1 MSQQADEGSSVVEN
15 SVVENSV
22 VKNSV
27 VEEVLGGV
35 LIIDFGAQYCQLI
48 ARRIREL
55 GVYSRITVPERA
67 MFTIKHMRPK
77 AIILSGGPCS
87 VYADDAPTLDPAI
100 LEQGVPVLGICYGL
114 QWLAQQTG
122 GAVLAAESG
131 AEYGRTE
138 LQPTDTEDLLAGV
151 RQDGIVWMS
160 HGDKVQ
166 KLGPGFEVMAKSE
179 PCPFAVVGDR
189 KRKMFG
195 LQFHPEVNHTVDGQR
210 ILENFVLGIAGCDND
225 WNPGNLAE
233 RKIQAVKDLVGETGE
248 VVLGLSGGV
257 DSSVAAV
264 LVHRAI
270 GTRLHCVFV
279 DNGLLR
285 QGEREGVEELFRD
298 DYHMDLKVVDAAD
311 RFLSELKGVT
321 EPEQKRKIIG
331 RIFVEIF
338 EEESK
343 SYKNANFLGQG
354 TLYPDVIE
362 SVAAHGG
369 ATSTIKSHHN
379 VGGLPAHMKMK
390 LVEPLRDL
398 FKDEVRALGRELGLP
413 SSLVDRQPFP
423 GPGLAVRC
431 LGEVTREK
439 LEPLRRADAVVR
451 EEIESRELHKDLWQY
466 FAVYVPQKTVGV
478 KGDAR
483 VYQDVCIVRLVSS
496 QDAMTADWETLPT
509 DVMRRVSSRI
519 LNEVD
524 GFARVCLD
532 ISSKPPGTIEWE

>member
-1 MSQQADEGSSVVEN
+1 MSQPDEAVT
-15 SVVENSV
+15 
-22 VKNSV
+22 
-27 VEEVLGGV
+27 GGV
-35 LIIDFGAQYCQLI
+35 LIVDFGAQYCQLI
-48 ARRIREL
+48 ARRVREL

-67 MFTIKHMRPK
+67 MFTAKHMQPK
-77 AIILSGGPCS
+77 AVILSGGPRS
-87 VYADDAPTLDPAI
+87 VYADDAPELDPA
-100 LEQGVPVLGICYGL
+100 LLGLGVPVLGICYGL
-114 QWLAQQTG
+114 QWLAQHTG
-122 GAVLAAESG
+122 GAVTPAQAG

-138 LQPTDTEDLLAGV
+138 LGVVAADGLLDGV
-151 RQDGIVWMS
+151 RDGGIVWMS
-160 HGDKVQ
+160 HGDKVAE
-166 KLGPGFEVMAKSE
+166 LGPGFEVLAKSE

-189 KRKMFG
+189 ARHLYG
-195 LQFHPEVNHTVDGQR
+195 LQFHPEVQHSEDGGKV
-210 ILENFVLGIAGCDND
+210 LSNFVVEIAGCATD

-233 RKIQAVKDLVGETGE
+233 RKVAAVKEQCGEDGE
-248 VVLGLSGGV
+248 VVMGLSGGV

-264 LVHRAI
+264 IIHRAI
-270 GTRLHCVFV
+270 GARLHCVFV

-285 QGEREGVEELFRD
+285 KGEREGVEELFRD
-298 DYHMDLKVVDAAD
+298 HYHMDLKVVDASE
-311 RFLSELKGVT
+311 RFLGELEGVT

-331 RIFVEIF
+331 RVFVEVF
-338 EEESK
+338 EEESRAFD
-343 SYKNANFLGQG
+343 NARFLGQG

-379 VGGLPAHMKMK
+379 VGGLPEDMN
-390 LVEPLRDL
+390 LSLIEPLRDL

-431 LGEVTREK
+431 LGEVRRDK
-439 LEPLRRADAVVR
+439 LEPLREADAVLR
-451 EEIESRELHKDLWQY
+451 EEVEVRGLERDLWQY

-483 VYQDVCIVRLVSS
+483 VYEDVCVVRIVSS
-496 QDAMTADWETLPT
+496 QDAMTADWETLPV
-509 DVMRRVSSRI
+509 DVMRRISSRI

>member
-1 MSQQADEGSSVVEN
+1 MSDPQQQLEEGIT
-15 SVVENSV
+15 
-22 VKNSV
+22 
-27 VEEVLGGV
+27 GGV
-35 LIIDFGAQYCQLI
+35 LIVDFGAQYCQLI
-48 ARRIREL
+48 ARRVREL

-67 MFTIKHMRPK
+67 MFTAKHMKPR
-77 AIILSGGPCS
+77 AVILSGGPRS
-87 VYADDAPTLDPAI
+87 VYAHDAPALDAEI
-100 LEQGVPVLGICYGL
+100 LELGVPVLGICYGL
-114 QWLAQQTG
+114 QWLAQHTG
-122 GAVLAAESG
+122 GEVTPAQSG

-138 LQPTDTEDLLAGV
+138 LRVDDPVGLLDGV
-151 RQDGIVWMS
+151 RDGGIVWMS
-160 HGDKVQ
+160 HGDKVA
-166 KLGPGFEVMAKSE
+166 KLGPGFEVLAMSV
-179 PCPFAVVGDR
+179 PCPFAVVGDLER
-189 KRKMFG
+189 HFYG
-195 LQFHPEVNHTVDGQR
+195 LQFHPEVQHSQDGGK
-210 ILENFVLGIAGCDND
+210 ILANFVVGIAQCATD

-233 RKIQAVKDLVGETGE
+233 RKVQAIEQLVGDDGE
-248 VVLGLSGGV
+248 VVMGLSGGV

-264 LVHRAI
+264 LIHRAI
-270 GTRLHCVFV
+270 GARLHCVFV

-285 QGEREGVEELFRD
+285 KGEREGVEELFRD
-298 DYHMDLKVVDAAD
+298 HYHMDLKVVDASE
-311 RFLSELKGVT
+311 RFLGELQGVT

-331 RIFVEIF
+331 RVFVEVF

-343 SYKNANFLGQG
+343 AFAKADFLGQG

-379 VGGLPAHMKMK
+379 VGGLPENMKMQ

-431 LGEVTREK
+431 LGEVNRDK
-439 LEPLRRADAVVR
+439 LEPLREADWIVR
-451 EEIESRELHKDLWQY
+451 QEVETRSLQADLWQY

-483 VYQDVCIVRLVSS
+483 VYQDVCVVRIVSS
-496 QDAMTADWETLPT
+496 QDAMTADWETLPV
-509 DVMRRVSSRI
+509 DVMRRVSNRI